1 MRGPKTV
8 GDLLHAYRASSLTRD
23 KGGRTWEAIKTAIT
37 AAMDRERLQTA
48 YHAPSQTLFRRTEA
62 GLDLSRCVDAS
73 ALELSGESVRDLEG
87 VYRAMM
93 DEVEPE
99 LWVRVDRAEA
109 VGRAGGRPVYLTQAD
124 GQQVVLY
131 ARAGDYAAGA
141 LRVRQVDPPS
151 RVLRQLPEAV
161 AFQAIGS
168 GEPQGSAPI
177 YLIRP
182 EQVLSGPPVSDQALD
197 DE

>member
-8 GDLLHAYRASSLTRD
+8 GDLLHAYRSSSLTRD
-23 KGGRTWEAIKTAIT
+23 KGGRTWETIKAAIAE
-37 AAMDRERLQTA
+37 AMDRERLQAA
-48 YHAPSQTLFRRTEA
+48 YHSPSQTLFRRTED

-73 ALELSGESVRDLEG
+73 ALELTGEIARDLEG
-87 VYRAMM
+87 DYRAMM

-131 ARAGDYAAGA
+131 ANAGDYASGA
-141 LRVRQVDPPS
+141 LRVRQVDLPP
-151 RVLRQLPEAV
+151 RVLRQLPEAI
-161 AFQAIGS
+161 AFQAVGS
-168 GEPQGSAPI
+168 GDSSGSAPI
-177 YLIRP
+177 YLVRP
-182 EQVLSGPPVSDQALD
+182 EQVLPGPPEL
-197 DE
+197 